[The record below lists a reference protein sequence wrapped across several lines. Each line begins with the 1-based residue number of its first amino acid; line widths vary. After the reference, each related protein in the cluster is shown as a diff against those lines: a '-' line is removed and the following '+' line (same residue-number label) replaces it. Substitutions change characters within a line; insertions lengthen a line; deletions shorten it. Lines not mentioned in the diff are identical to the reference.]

1 MADADRIE
9 FERAGDG
16 ERWRVRHAGGDVEG
30 HVFRAGKF
38 AVEDE
43 DAEGHMPRLR
53 GGSFSLE
60 PDGEDEAGEPLYRIE
75 GEDDA
80 EGHALMRRGFS
91 QEEQDTE
98 GHAGK
103 FRFFSLE
110 PTGEEEGGDPVYR
123 IKAEGDDTEGHR
135 RKFR

>member
-1 MADADRIE
+1 MADAGRIE

-30 HVFRAGKF
+30 HMPYRYKF

-43 DAEGHMPRLR
+43 DAEGHMPRMR
-53 GGSFSLE
+53 IGFSLE
-60 PDGEDEAGEPLYRIE
+60 PDGEDENGEPLYRIE
-75 GEDDA
+75 GEDDLEGHAIRNGRFSEEEQDA
-80 EGHALMRRGFS
+80 EGHAGRIRL
-91 QEEQDTE
+91 
-98 GHAGK
+98 
-103 FRFFSLE
+103 FSLE

-123 IKAEGDDTEGHR
+123 VKAEGDDAEGHR

>member
-30 HVFRAGKF
+30 HMPIRSRF

-53 GGSFSLE
+53 SMFSLE
-60 PDGEDEAGEPLYRIE
+60 PDGEDENGEPLYRIE

-80 EGHALMRRGFS
+80 EGHATRGRGFS
-91 QEEQDTE
+91 TDEQDAE
-98 GHAGK
+98 GHGIK
-103 FRFFSLE
+103 VRFLSLE

-123 IKAEGDDTEGHR
+123 IKAEGDDAEGHR
-135 RKFR
+135 IKFR